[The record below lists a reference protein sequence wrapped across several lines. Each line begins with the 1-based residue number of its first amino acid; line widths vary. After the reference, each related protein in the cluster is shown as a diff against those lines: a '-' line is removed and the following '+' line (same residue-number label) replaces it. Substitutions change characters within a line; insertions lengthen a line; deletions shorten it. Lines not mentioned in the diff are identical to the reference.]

1 MKALF
6 TLFIVSLFTFGMAQ
20 NDAKIT
26 FEKTTHDFGT
36 IEEGPT
42 LTTKFEFK
50 NEGKEPL
57 ILENVKASCGCT
69 VPSWPKEP
77 ILPGQTSSIEVKY
90 NTVKRPGSF
99 NKSVTITSNA
109 TESTK
114 VVYIKGNV
122 TAAVE
127 EETMPIVQPSNML
140 APTIT
145 K

>member
-1 MKALF
+1 MR
-6 TLFIVSLFTFGMAQ
+6 VLFTFVFFAAFSLLTAQ
-20 NDAKIT
+20 SGAKIV

-36 IEEGPT
+36 SDEGPT
-42 LTTKFEFK
+42 LTTEFVFK
-50 NEGKEPL
+50 NEGNEPL

-77 ILPGQTSSIEVKY
+77 ILPGQSSSIKVNY
-90 NTVKRPGSF
+90 NTAKRPGSF
-99 NKSVTITSNA
+99 NKNITITSNA

-122 TAAVE
+122 VPVPE
-127 EETMPIVQPSNML
+127 EETMPIKQSSNML
-140 APTIT
+140 SPSG